1 MASKRQLLCP
11 IASACRLILLN
22 FRPDK
27 TKIKITN
34 NAIELVEPTPT
45 QGLYRWWE
53 SDSRNDICALY
64 PMIVRFIE
72 LYLCPAK
79 KPDSTKKFDTKKRSS
94 PREDIFGRGVDN
106 DDILCSFV
114 APMTDICE
122 PIEIHVGESTQVH
135 LKQMARYLCR
145 GLALLQKTYN
155 YDNAVFALQYYI
167 GLIES
172 AIEGTYDKS
181 KLPAHIRD
189 DKRSFLDQEKVRE
202 LWNDDKIE
210 KICDLFVKSFDAKE
224 KEQTVLVEAY
234 HRAILTILAKNDEM
248 FRTIA
253 ESTMM

>member
-22 FRPDK
+22 FRPEK
-27 TKIKITN
+27 TKIKIVN

-45 QGLYRWWE
+45 QGFFRWWE
-53 SDSRNDICALY
+53 SDSRNDMCALY

-72 LYLCPAK
+72 LYLCPAPKEVANK
-79 KPDSTKKFDTKKRSS
+79 KMS
-94 PREDIFGRGVDN
+94 PKSDIFGRGSD
-106 DDILCSFV
+106 DDIMCGF
-114 APMTDICE
+114 DDE
-122 PIEIHVGESTQVH
+122 PKVTNQHATVNASTQVH
-135 LKQMARYLCR
+135 LKQMAKYLCK
-145 GLALLQKTYN
+145 GLSLLQKTYN
-155 YDNAVFALQYYI
+155 YDNAVFTLQYYI

-172 AIEGTYDKS
+172 AIDGTYDKS

-189 DKRSFLDQEKVRE
+189 DQRSFLDQEKVRE

-210 KICDLFVKSFDAKE
+210 KICDLFIKSFDAKE
-224 KEQTVLVEAY
+224 KEQYILVDAY
-234 HRAILTILAKNDEM
+234 HKAILIILKKNDEM